1 MPYTPF
7 LFVTENIRP
16 MYFREIGWINKMTKK
31 QLVIIGN
38 GLATMQLL
46 KELDHQSDYFIT
58 VLSAENVPHYNRI
71 MLSSLLA
78 QETDLQSITPCDD
91 AWYEERNVRVLLNHR
106 VVNVDAE
113 NHALSCENGAKIHY
127 DKLIFATGSRAFI
140 PPMPGTKMPNVFEG
154 VMGFR
159 KLIDV
164 DFMQEVTSRYQQAV
178 VIGAGLLGIE
188 AAVGLAKQGMDV
200 TLLHRRDV
208 LMNRQIDRTA
218 SDLLIKELK
227 GRGIKIATGHGPTA
241 LIGTPISSIL
251 QQESVSSKVCSVTLD
266 NGDKLDADLV
276 IFATGIVPCTPLAQA
291 SGLVVK
297 KGICVDAQLQTS
309 QADIYALGE
318 CCEFE
323 GNTYGLVAPI
333 WNQARVLAEL
343 LLLIAQE
350 DLIKENFNIKD
361 LAKDEIPTY
370 QEESFATKLKVSGI
384 DVHSMG
390 IINSEETDLECEV
403 LEFNDFERGIY
414 KKILISDHKVVGAV
428 LYGDVADSQWYFE
441 LLQQEQNIDAFR
453 QDLIFGKAFCDTQNL

>member
-1 MPYTPF
+1 M
-7 LFVTENIRP
+7 
-16 MYFREIGWINKMTKK
+16 KK
-31 QLVIIGN
+31 QLIIIGN

-46 KELDHQSDYFIT
+46 KELNHQNDYQVT

-91 AWYEERNVRVLLNHR
+91 AWYQERNVQVLLNHR
-106 VVNVDAE
+106 VSHIDAKS
-113 NHALSCENGAKIHY
+113 HSLSCENGVQFNY
-127 DKLIFATGSRAFI
+127 DKLVFATGSRAFI
-140 PPMPGTKMPNVFEG
+140 PSMQGTQMPNVLEG

-164 DFMQEVTSRYQQAV
+164 DFMQEVTSRYKKAV

-188 AAVGLAKQGMDV
+188 AAVGLVKQGMDV

-208 LMNRQIDRTA
+208 LMNRQIDSTA
-218 SDLLIKELK
+218 SELLITELK
-227 GRGIKIATGHGPTA
+227 GRGIKIATGHGPIG
-241 LIGTPISSIL
+241 LSGTPTEQGSA
-251 QQESVSSKVCSVTLD
+251 SSKVCAVELD
-266 NGDKLDADLV
+266 NGDKLEADLV
-276 IFATGIVPCTPLAQA
+276 IFATGIVPCTPLALA
-291 SGLVVK
+291 SGLVVE

-309 QADIYALGE
+309 QDDVYALGE

-333 WNQARVLAEL
+333 WNQASVLAKQL
-343 LLLIAQE
+343 LL
-350 DLIKENFNIKD
+350 
-361 LAKDEIPTY
+361 LAKDEISSEDEVPVY
-370 QEESFATKLKVSGI
+370 YEETFATKLKVSGI

-390 IINSEETDLECEV
+390 IINAEETERECET
-403 LEFNDFERGIY
+403 LEFNDFERSVY

-441 LLQQEQNIDAFR
+441 LLQQERNIEDIR
-453 QDLIFGKAFCDTQNL
+453 QELIFGQAFCETS

>member
-1 MPYTPF
+1 
-7 LFVTENIRP
+7 
-16 MYFREIGWINKMTKK
+16 MTKK

-46 KELDHQSDYFIT
+46 KELGHQKDYLVT

-91 AWYEERNVRVLLNHR
+91 DWYQARNIQVLLNHR
-106 VVNVDAE
+106 VIHIDSE
-113 NHALSCENGAKIHY
+113 THQLRCENGAQFEY

-140 PPMPGTKMPNVFEG
+140 PPMPGTQMPDVLQG

-164 DFMQEVTSRYQQAV
+164 DFMQQVTSRYKKAV

-188 AAVGLAKQGMDV
+188 AAVGLVKQGMDV

-208 LMNRQIDRTA
+208 VMNRQIDSKA
-218 SDLLIKELK
+218 SALLIKELQ
-227 GRGIKIATGHGPTA
+227 GRGINVATGHGPIALQGIPTA
-241 LIGTPISSIL
+241 DRADTYLNHAQS
-251 QQESVSSKVCSVTLD
+251 ENSKVCSVTLD
-266 NGDKLDADLV
+266 NGDKLEADLV
-276 IFATGIVPCTPLAQA
+276 IFATGIVPCTPLALA
-291 SGLVVK
+291 SGLVVE
-297 KGICVDAQLQTS
+297 KGICVDAQMQTS
-309 QADIYALGE
+309 KDDIYALGE

-333 WNQARVLAEL
+333 WNQARVLAKQ
-343 LLLIAQE
+343 LLLIA
-350 DLIKENFNIKD
+350 KEKPSE
-361 LAKDEIPTY
+361 KDEVPVY
-370 QEESFATKLKVSGI
+370 YEELFATKLKVSGI

-390 IINSEETDLECEV
+390 IINVEETDQQCET
-403 LEFNDFERGIY
+403 LEFNDFERSIY

-428 LYGDVADSQWYFE
+428 LYGDVADSQWYFD
-441 LLQQEQNIDAFR
+441 LLQQAQNIEAIR
-453 QDLIFGKAFCDTQNL
+453 QELIFGQAFCES

>member
-1 MPYTPF
+1 MMS
-7 LFVTENIRP
+7 E
-16 MYFREIGWINKMTKK
+16 KMTKK

-46 KELDHQSDYFIT
+46 KELDHQQDYLVT

-91 AWYEERNVRVLLNHR
+91 DWYQERNVRVLLNHR
-106 VVNVDAE
+106 VTHVDSK
-113 NHALSCENGAKIHY
+113 NHTLSCENGIQIPF

-140 PPMPGTKMPNVFEG
+140 PPMPGTQMPAVLDG

-164 DFMQEVTSRYQQAV
+164 DFMQEVTSRYKQAV

-208 LMNRQIDRTA
+208 LMNRQIDRKA
-218 SDLLIKELK
+218 SELLITELE
-227 GRGIKIATGHGPTA
+227 GRGIKIATGHGPIA
-241 LIGTPISSIL
+241 LIGTPVSSSL
-251 QQESVSSKVCSVTLD
+251 GEESASSKVVAVELD

-291 SGLVVK
+291 SGLMVK

-333 WNQARVLAEL
+333 WNQARVLAML
-343 LLLIAQE
+343 LLL
-350 DLIKENFNIKD
+350 
-361 LAKDEIPTY
+361 LAKRPLAKEALDKGTLEKDDELPAY

-390 IINSEETDLECEV
+390 IINIEETDLECEV
-403 LEFNDFERGIY
+403 LEFNDSERSIY

-441 LLQQEQNIDAFR
+441 LLQQELSIKAFR
-453 QDLIFGKAFCDTQNL
+453 QNLIFGKAFCDQ

>member
-1 MPYTPF
+1 M
-7 LFVTENIRP
+7 I
-16 MYFREIGWINKMTKK
+16 KK

-46 KELDHQSDYFIT
+46 KELDHQSDYQVT

-91 AWYEERNVRVLLNHR
+91 AWYQERNVKVLLNHR
-106 VVNVDAE
+106 VTHIDSAS
-113 NHALSCENGAKIHY
+113 HSLSCENGAQFHY
-127 DKLIFATGSRAFI
+127 DKLVFATGSRAFI
-140 PPMPGTKMPNVFEG
+140 PSMPGTQMPDVLEG

-164 DFMQEVTSRYQQAV
+164 DFMQEVTSRYKKAV

-188 AAVGLAKQGMDV
+188 AAVGLVKQGMDV

-208 LMNRQIDRTA
+208 LMNRQIDSKA
-218 SDLLIKELK
+218 SELLIEELQ
-227 GRGIKIATGHGPTA
+227 GRGIKIATGHGPIA
-241 LIGTPISSIL
+241 LHGTNLDGSKLDKS
-251 QQESVSSKVCSVTLD
+251 QAGASETSKVSAVELD
-266 NGDKLDADLV
+266 NGDKLQADLV
-276 IFATGIVPCTPLAQA
+276 IFATGIVPCTPLAQT
-291 SGLVVK
+291 SGLVVE

-309 QADIYALGE
+309 QDDIYALGE

-333 WNQARVLAEL
+333 WNQARVLAQQLTRQPDDEL
-343 LLLIAQE
+343 PVY
-350 DLIKENFNIKD
+350 F
-361 LAKDEIPTY
+361 
-370 QEESFATKLKVSGI
+370 EESFATKLKVSGI

-390 IINSEETDLECEV
+390 IINAEDTELDCET
-403 LEFNDFERGIY
+403 LEFNDHQRSIY

-441 LLQQEQNIDAFR
+441 LLQQERNIKDIR
-453 QDLIFGKAFCDTQNL
+453 QELIFGQAFCDMS

>member
-1 MPYTPF
+1 
-7 LFVTENIRP
+7 
-16 MYFREIGWINKMTKK
+16 MTKK

-46 KELDHQSDYFIT
+46 KELDHQQDYLVT

-91 AWYEERNVRVLLNHR
+91 DWYQERNVRVLLNHR
-106 VVNVDAE
+106 VIQVDSK
-113 NHALSCENGAKIHY
+113 NHILSCENGAQIPF

-140 PPMPGTKMPNVFEG
+140 PPMPGTQMPAVLDG

-164 DFMQEVTSRYQQAV
+164 DFMQEVTSRYKQAV

-208 LMNRQIDRTA
+208 LMNRQIDRKA
-218 SDLLIKELK
+218 SDLLITELE
-227 GRGIKIATGHGPTA
+227 GRGIKIATGHGPIA
-241 LIGTPISSIL
+241 LIGTP
-251 QQESVSSKVCSVTLD
+251 VSSSLGGESASGKVVAVELD
-266 NGDKLDADLV
+266 NGDKVDADLV

-291 SGLVVK
+291 SGLMVK

-333 WNQARVLAEL
+333 WNQARVLAML
-343 LLLIAQE
+343 LLL
-350 DLIKENFNIKD
+350 
-361 LAKDEIPTY
+361 LAKRPLAKEALDKGTLEKDDELPVY

-390 IINSEETDLECEV
+390 IINIEETDLECEV
-403 LEFNDFERGIY
+403 LEFNDSERSIY

-441 LLQQEQNIDAFR
+441 LLQQELSIKAFR
-453 QDLIFGKAFCDTQNL
+453 QNLIFGKAFCDQ

>member
-1 MPYTPF
+1 M
-7 LFVTENIRP
+7 
-16 MYFREIGWINKMTKK
+16 KK

-46 KELDHQSDYFIT
+46 KELDHQSDYLVT

-106 VVNVDAE
+106 VVNIDAE
-113 NHALSCENGAKIHY
+113 NHTLSCENGARIDY

-140 PPMPGTKMPNVFEG
+140 PPMPGTQIPDVLDG

-164 DFMQEVTSRYQQAV
+164 DFMQEVTSRYQRAV

-208 LMNRQIDRTA
+208 LMNRQIDRNA
-218 SDLLIKELK
+218 SDLLIKELE
-227 GRGIKIATGHGPTA
+227 GRGIKIATGHGPVA
-241 LIGTPISSIL
+241 LTGMP
-251 QQESVSSKVCSVTLD
+251 VSPTSEEGSTSRKVCAVTLD
-266 NGDKLDADLV
+266 NGDKLEADLV

-291 SGLVVK
+291 SGLLVK

-333 WNQARVLAEL
+333 WNQASVLAKQLTLKDDDEL
-343 LLLIAQE
+343 
-350 DLIKENFNIKD
+350 
-361 LAKDEIPTY
+361 PVY

-403 LEFNDFERGIY
+403 LEFNDFERSIY

-441 LLQQEQNIDAFR
+441 LLQQEQDIEAFR
-453 QDLIFGKAFCDTQNL
+453 QDLIFGKAFCDS

>member
-1 MPYTPF
+1 
-7 LFVTENIRP
+7 
-16 MYFREIGWINKMTKK
+16 MTKK

-46 KELDHQSDYFIT
+46 KELDHQTDYAVT

-91 AWYEERNVRVLLNHR
+91 AWYLERNVRVLLNHR
-106 VVNVDAE
+106 VIKVDSQDQTL
-113 NHALSCENGAKIHY
+113 NCENGAQIHY

-140 PPMPGTKMPNVFEG
+140 PPMPGTKMPDVLEG

-164 DFMQEVTSRYQQAV
+164 DFMQQVTRLYKQAV

-208 LMNRQIDRTA
+208 LMNRQIDRQA
-218 SDLLIKELK
+218 SDLLITELEA
-227 GRGIKIATGHGPTA
+227 RGIKIATGHGPIA
-241 LIGTPISSIL
+241 LEGSASG
-251 QQESVSSKVCSVTLD
+251 KVCAVALD
-266 NGDKLDADLV
+266 NGDKLPADLV

-291 SGLVVK
+291 SGLLVK

-333 WNQARVLAEL
+333 WNQARVLATL
-343 LLLIAQE
+343 LLL
-350 DLIKENFNIKD
+350 
-361 LAKDEIPTY
+361 LAKESPVKDDELPVY

-390 IINSEETDLECEV
+390 IINVEETDLTCEV
-403 LEFNDFERGIY
+403 LEFNDSGHSIY

-441 LLQQEQNIDAFR
+441 LLQQELSIEAFR
-453 QDLIFGKAFCDTQNL
+453 QNLIFGQAFCDQ

>member
-1 MPYTPF
+1 M
-7 LFVTENIRP
+7 
-16 MYFREIGWINKMTKK
+16 KK
-31 QLVIIGN
+31 QLIIIGN

-46 KELDHQSDYFIT
+46 KELDHQSDYQVT

-91 AWYEERNVRVLLNHR
+91 AWYQERNVKVLLNHR
-106 VVNVDAE
+106 VTQIDSKS
-113 NHALSCENGAKIHY
+113 HSLRCENGTQFHY
-127 DKLIFATGSRAFI
+127 DKLVFATGSRAFI
-140 PPMPGTKMPNVFEG
+140 PAMAGTQIPNVLDG

-164 DFMQEVTSRYQQAV
+164 DFMQEVTSRYKKAV

-188 AAVGLAKQGMDV
+188 AAVGLVKQGMDV

-208 LMNRQIDRTA
+208 LMNRQIDSKA
-218 SDLLIKELK
+218 SELLIEELQ
-227 GRGIKIATGHGPTA
+227 GRGIKIATGHGPIA
-241 LIGTPISSIL
+241 LHGTKLDGSKLDKS
-251 QQESVSSKVCSVTLD
+251 QAGASETSKVCAVELD
-266 NGDKLDADLV
+266 NGDKLQADLV

-291 SGLVVK
+291 SGLVVE
-297 KGICVDAQLQTS
+297 KGICVDAQMQTS
-309 QADIYALGE
+309 QDDIYALGE

-333 WNQARVLAEL
+333 WNQASVLAKLLTRQPDDEL
-343 LLLIAQE
+343 PIY
-350 DLIKENFNIKD
+350 F
-361 LAKDEIPTY
+361 
-370 QEESFATKLKVSGI
+370 EESFATKLKVSGI

-390 IINSEETDLECEV
+390 IINAEETELDCET
-403 LEFNDFERGIY
+403 LEFNDHQRSIY

-441 LLQQEQNIDAFR
+441 LLQQERNIKDIRQN
-453 QDLIFGKAFCDTQNL
+453 LIFGQAFCDAS

>member
-1 MPYTPF
+1 M
-7 LFVTENIRP
+7 
-16 MYFREIGWINKMTKK
+16 KK
-31 QLVIIGN
+31 QLIIIGN

-46 KELDHQSDYFIT
+46 KELDHQADYQVT

-91 AWYEERNVRVLLNHR
+91 AWYQERNVQVLLNHR
-106 VVNVDAE
+106 VTHIDAE
-113 NHALSCENGAKIHY
+113 THRLSCDNGVQLNY

-140 PPMPGTKMPNVFEG
+140 PPMPGTQMPDVLDG

-164 DFMQEVTSRYQQAV
+164 DFMQQVTSRYKKAV

-188 AAVGLAKQGMDV
+188 AAVGLVKQGMDV

-208 LMNRQIDRTA
+208 VMNRQIDNKA
-218 SDLLIKELK
+218 SSLLIKELQ
-227 GRGIKIATGHGPTA
+227 GRGINIATGHGPVA
-241 LIGTPISSIL
+241 LQGTSA
-251 QQESVSSKVCSVTLD
+251 EGETSKVCAVELD
-266 NGDKLDADLV
+266 NGDKLEADLV

-291 SGLVVK
+291 SGLVVE

-309 QADIYALGE
+309 QDDIYALGE

-333 WNQARVLAEL
+333 WNQARVLAQQL
-343 LLLIAQE
+343 LFIAKEKTSLE
-350 DLIKENFNIKD
+350 DEV
-361 LAKDEIPTY
+361 PVY
-370 QEESFATKLKVSGI
+370 HEETFATKLKVSGI

-390 IINSEETDLECEV
+390 IINAEETDLECET
-403 LEFNDFERGIY
+403 LEFNDLERSIY
-414 KKILISDHKVVGAV
+414 KKILICDHKVVGAV

-441 LLQQEQNIDAFR
+441 LLQQAENIEAIR
-453 QDLIFGKAFCDTQNL
+453 QELIFGQAFCDR

>member
-1 MPYTPF
+1 M
-7 LFVTENIRP
+7 
-16 MYFREIGWINKMTKK
+16 KK

-46 KELDHQSDYFIT
+46 KELDHQSDYLVT

-91 AWYEERNVRVLLNHR
+91 AWYDERNVRVLLNHR
-106 VVNVDAE
+106 VVNIDAE
-113 NHALSCENGAKIHY
+113 NHTLSCENGAQLDY

-140 PPMPGTKMPNVFEG
+140 PLMPGTEMPDVLDG

-164 DFMQEVTSRYQQAV
+164 DFMQEVTSRYQRAV

-208 LMNRQIDRTA
+208 LMNRQIDRNA
-218 SDLLIKELK
+218 SDLLIKELE
-227 GRGIKIATGHGPTA
+227 GRGIKIATGHGPVA
-241 LIGTPISSIL
+241 LTGMP
-251 QQESVSSKVCSVTLD
+251 VSPTSEEGSTSRKVCAVTLD
-266 NGDKLDADLV
+266 NGDKLEADLV

-291 SGLVVK
+291 SGLLVK

-333 WNQARVLAEL
+333 WNQASVLAKQLTLKDDDEL
-343 LLLIAQE
+343 
-350 DLIKENFNIKD
+350 
-361 LAKDEIPTY
+361 PVY

-403 LEFNDFERGIY
+403 LEFNDFERSIY
-414 KKILISDHKVVGAV
+414 KKVLISDHKVVGAV

-441 LLQQEQNIDAFR
+441 LLQQEQDIEAFR
-453 QDLIFGKAFCDTQNL
+453 QDLIFGKAFCDS

>member
-1 MPYTPF
+1 M
-7 LFVTENIRP
+7 
-16 MYFREIGWINKMTKK
+16 KK
-31 QLVIIGN
+31 QLIIIGN

-46 KELDHQSDYFIT
+46 KELDQQTDYQVI

-91 AWYEERNVRVLLNHR
+91 AWYQERNVQVLLNHR
-106 VVNVDAE
+106 VTHIDSAT
-113 NHALSCENGAKIHY
+113 HSLSCENGVQLTY

-140 PPMPGTKMPNVFEG
+140 PPMPGTQMPNVLEG

-164 DFMQEVTSRYQQAV
+164 DFMQQVTSRYKKAV

-188 AAVGLAKQGMDV
+188 AAVGLVKQGMDV

-208 LMNRQIDRTA
+208 VMNRQIDSKA
-218 SDLLIKELK
+218 STLLIKELQ
-227 GRGIKIATGHGPTA
+227 GRGINIATGHGPVA
-241 LIGTPISSIL
+241 LQGT
-251 QQESVSSKVCSVTLD
+251 SVEGEASKVCAVALD
-266 NGDKLDADLV
+266 NGDKLEADLV

-291 SGLVVK
+291 SGLVVA

-309 QADIYALGE
+309 QDDIYALGE

-333 WNQARVLAEL
+333 WNQASVLAKQL
-343 LLLIAQE
+343 LFIAKEKSSLE
-350 DLIKENFNIKD
+350 DEV
-361 LAKDEIPTY
+361 PVY
-370 QEESFATKLKVSGI
+370 YEETFATKLKVSGI

-390 IINSEETDLECEV
+390 IINAEETDLECET
-403 LEFNDFERGIY
+403 LEFNDLERSIY
-414 KKILISDHKVVGAV
+414 KKILICDHKVVGAV

-441 LLQQEQNIDAFR
+441 LLQQAKNIEAIR
-453 QDLIFGKAFCDTQNL
+453 QELIFGQAFCDS

>member
-1 MPYTPF
+1 
-7 LFVTENIRP
+7 
-16 MYFREIGWINKMTKK
+16 MTKK

-46 KELDHQSDYFIT
+46 KELGHQKDYLVT

-91 AWYEERNVRVLLNHR
+91 AWYEERNIQVLLNHR
-106 VVNVDAE
+106 VIKVDCQKQSL
-113 NHALSCENGAKIHY
+113 NCENGAHFHY

-140 PPMPGTKMPNVFEG
+140 PPMPGTQQPDVLEG

-164 DFMQEVTSRYQQAV
+164 DFMQQVTSHYKKAV

-188 AAVGLAKQGMDV
+188 AAVGLVKQGMDV

-208 LMNRQIDRTA
+208 LMNRQIDSKA

-227 GRGIKIATGHGPTA
+227 GRGINIATGHGPIA
-241 LIGTPISSIL
+241 LHGATIENQTVTDTREGLSAN
-251 QQESVSSKVCSVTLD
+251 SKVCFVELD
-266 NGDKLDADLV
+266 NGDKLAADLV
-276 IFATGIVPCTPLAQA
+276 IFATGIVPCTPLAQTT
-291 SGLVVK
+291 GLVVE

-309 QADIYALGE
+309 HDNIYALGE

-333 WNQARVLAEL
+333 WNQARVLAKQLTLKEDEEVPVYYEEL
-343 LLLIAQE
+343 
-350 DLIKENFNIKD
+350 
-361 LAKDEIPTY
+361 
-370 QEESFATKLKVSGI
+370 FATKLKVSGI

-390 IINSEETDLECEV
+390 IINTEETDLQCET
-403 LEFNDFERGIY
+403 LEFNDFERSIY

-441 LLQQEQNIDAFR
+441 LLQQAHNIEAFR
-453 QDLIFGKAFCDTQNL
+453 QELIFGQAFCES

>member
-1 MPYTPF
+1 
-7 LFVTENIRP
+7 
-16 MYFREIGWINKMTKK
+16 MTKK

-46 KELDHQSDYFIT
+46 KELGHQKDYLVT

-91 AWYEERNVRVLLNHR
+91 AWYKERNIQVLLNHR
-106 VVNVDAE
+106 VIKIDRQKQSLN
-113 NHALSCENGAKIHY
+113 CENGAHFNY
-127 DKLIFATGSRAFI
+127 DKLIFATGSHAFI
-140 PPMPGTKMPNVFEG
+140 PPMPGTQRPDVLEG

-164 DFMQEVTSRYQQAV
+164 DFMQQVTSHYKKAI

-188 AAVGLAKQGMDV
+188 AAVGLVKQGMDV
-200 TLLHRRDV
+200 TLLHRRNV
-208 LMNRQIDRTA
+208 LMNRQIDSKA
-218 SDLLIKELK
+218 SDLLIKELTE
-227 GRGIKIATGHGPTA
+227 RGINIATGHGPIA
-241 LIGTPISSIL
+241 LHGDTIKNRTVTDTCEGPSAN
-251 QQESVSSKVCSVTLD
+251 SKVCFVELD
-266 NGDKLDADLV
+266 NGDKLEADLV
-276 IFATGIVPCTPLAQA
+276 IFATGIVPCTSLAQTT
-291 SGLVVK
+291 GLVVE

-309 QADIYALGE
+309 HDNIYALGE

-333 WNQARVLAEL
+333 WNQARVLAKQLTLKHDEEVPAYYEEL
-343 LLLIAQE
+343 
-350 DLIKENFNIKD
+350 
-361 LAKDEIPTY
+361 
-370 QEESFATKLKVSGI
+370 FATKLKVSGI

-390 IINSEETDLECEV
+390 IINAEETELQCET
-403 LEFNDFERGIY
+403 LEFNDFERSIY

-441 LLQQEQNIDAFR
+441 LLQQAQNIEAFR
-453 QDLIFGKAFCDTQNL
+453 QELIFGQAFCES

>member
-1 MPYTPF
+1 MSK
-7 LFVTENIRP
+7 
-16 MYFREIGWINKMTKK
+16 KMTKK

-46 KELDHQSDYFIT
+46 KELDHQQDYAIT

-91 AWYEERNVRVLLNHR
+91 DWYQERNIRVLLNHR
-106 VVNVDAE
+106 VTHVDGQ
-113 NHALSCENGAKIHY
+113 NHTLSCENGTQIHF

-140 PPMPGTKMPNVFEG
+140 PPMPGTKMPDVLDG

-164 DFMQEVTSRYQQAV
+164 DFMQQVTTLYKQAV

-188 AAVGLAKQGMDV
+188 AAVGLAKRGMNV

-208 LMNRQIDRTA
+208 LMNRQIDRKA
-218 SDLLIKELK
+218 SDLLITELE
-227 GRGIKIATGHGPTA
+227 GRGIKIATGHGPVA
-241 LIGTPISSIL
+241 LVAE
-251 QQESVSSKVCSVTLD
+251 ESAANKVGAVALD
-266 NGDKLDADLV
+266 NGDKLPADLV

-291 SGLVVK
+291 SGLLVK

-309 QADIYALGE
+309 QADVYALGE

-333 WNQARVLAEL
+333 WNQARVLATL
-343 LLLIAQE
+343 LLL
-350 DLIKENFNIKD
+350 
-361 LAKDEIPTY
+361 LAKQTLDKDAPVKDDELPVY

-390 IINSEETDLECEV
+390 IINTEETELDCEV
-403 LEFNDFERGIY
+403 LEFNDFEHGIY

-441 LLQQEQNIDAFR
+441 LLQQELSIEAFR
-453 QDLIFGKAFCDTQNL
+453 QDLIFGQAFCDK

>member
-1 MPYTPF
+1 M
-7 LFVTENIRP
+7 
-16 MYFREIGWINKMTKK
+16 KK
-31 QLVIIGN
+31 QLIIIGN

-46 KELDHQSDYFIT
+46 KELGHQKDYLVT
-58 VLSAENVPHYNRI
+58 VLSAENIPHYNRI

-91 AWYEERNVRVLLNHR
+91 AWYQERNIKVLLNHR
-106 VVNVDAE
+106 VIKVDSE
-113 NHALSCENGAKIHY
+113 KHTLSCENGTQLHY

-140 PPMPGTKMPNVFEG
+140 PPMPGTQKPNVLEG

-164 DFMQEVTSRYQQAV
+164 DFMQQVTSRYKKAV

-188 AAVGLAKQGMDV
+188 AAVGLVKQGMDV

-208 LMNRQIDRTA
+208 LMNRQIDNKA
-218 SDLLIKELK
+218 SDLLIKELSN
-227 GRGIKIATGHGPTA
+227 RGINIATGHGPVA
-241 LIGTPISSIL
+241 LHGVAIENTEAGSAQLSSN
-251 QQESVSSKVCSVTLD
+251 SKVSAVELD
-266 NGDKLDADLV
+266 NGDKLAADLV
-276 IFATGIVPCTPLAQA
+276 IFATGIVPCTPLASA
-291 SGLVVK
+291 SGLVVE

-309 QADIYALGE
+309 HDDIYALGE

-333 WNQARVLAEL
+333 WNQARVLAKQL
-343 LLLIAQE
+343 LLSAKESLSPE
-350 DLIKENFNIKD
+350 D
-361 LAKDEIPTY
+361 AVPVY
-370 QEESFATKLKVSGI
+370 YEEKFATKLKVSGI

-390 IINSEETDLECEV
+390 IINNEETELECET
-403 LEFNDFERGIY
+403 LEFNDFERAIY

-441 LLQQEQNIDAFR
+441 LLQQEQSIEKFR
-453 QDLIFGKAFCDTQNL
+453 QELIFGQAFCDGE

>member
-1 MPYTPF
+1 M
-7 LFVTENIRP
+7 
-16 MYFREIGWINKMTKK
+16 KK

-46 KELDHQSDYFIT
+46 KELDHQSDYLVT

-91 AWYEERNVRVLLNHR
+91 AWYDERNVRVLLNHR
-106 VVNVDAE
+106 VVNIDAE
-113 NHALSCENGAKIHY
+113 NHTLSCENGAQLDY

-140 PPMPGTKMPNVFEG
+140 PLMPGTEMPDVLDG

-164 DFMQEVTSRYQQAV
+164 DFMQEVTSRYQRAV

-208 LMNRQIDRTA
+208 LMNRQIDRNA
-218 SDLLIKELK
+218 SDLLIKELE
-227 GRGIKIATGHGPTA
+227 GRGIKIATGHGPVA
-241 LIGTPISSIL
+241 LTGMP
-251 QQESVSSKVCSVTLD
+251 VSPTSEEGSTSRKVCAVTLD
-266 NGDKLDADLV
+266 NGDKLEADLV

-291 SGLVVK
+291 SGLLVK

-333 WNQARVLAEL
+333 WNQASVLAKQLTLKDDDEL
-343 LLLIAQE
+343 
-350 DLIKENFNIKD
+350 
-361 LAKDEIPTY
+361 PVY

-403 LEFNDFERGIY
+403 LEFNDFERSIY

-441 LLQQEQNIDAFR
+441 LLQQEQDIEAFR
-453 QDLIFGKAFCDTQNL
+453 QDLIFGKAFCDS

>member
-1 MPYTPF
+1 
-7 LFVTENIRP
+7 
-16 MYFREIGWINKMTKK
+16 MTKK

-46 KELDHQSDYFIT
+46 KELGHQKDYLVT

-91 AWYEERNVRVLLNHR
+91 AWYEERNIQVLLNHR
-106 VVNVDAE
+106 VIKVDCQKQSL
-113 NHALSCENGAKIHY
+113 NCENGAHFHY

-140 PPMPGTKMPNVFEG
+140 PPMPGTQQPDVLEG

-164 DFMQEVTSRYQQAV
+164 DFMQQVTSHYKKAV

-188 AAVGLAKQGMDV
+188 AAVGLVKQGMDV

-208 LMNRQIDRTA
+208 LMNRQIDSKA

-227 GRGIKIATGHGPTA
+227 GRGINIATGHGPIA
-241 LIGTPISSIL
+241 LHGATIENQTVTDTREGLSAN
-251 QQESVSSKVCSVTLD
+251 SKVCFVELD
-266 NGDKLDADLV
+266 NGDKLAADLV
-276 IFATGIVPCTPLAQA
+276 IFATGIVPCTPLAQTT
-291 SGLVVK
+291 GLVVE

-309 QADIYALGE
+309 HDNIYALGE

-333 WNQARVLAEL
+333 WNQARVLAKQLTLKEDEEVPVYYEEL
-343 LLLIAQE
+343 
-350 DLIKENFNIKD
+350 
-361 LAKDEIPTY
+361 
-370 QEESFATKLKVSGI
+370 FATKLKVSGI

-390 IINSEETDLECEV
+390 IINTEETDLQCET
-403 LEFNDFERGIY
+403 LEFNDFERSIY

-428 LYGDVADSQWYFE
+428 LYGYVADSQWYFE
-441 LLQQEQNIDAFR
+441 LLQQAHNIEAFR
-453 QDLIFGKAFCDTQNL
+453 QELIFGQAFCES

>member
-1 MPYTPF
+1 M
-7 LFVTENIRP
+7 
-16 MYFREIGWINKMTKK
+16 KK
-31 QLVIIGN
+31 QLIIIGN

-46 KELDHQSDYFIT
+46 KELDHQTEYQVI

-91 AWYEERNVRVLLNHR
+91 AWYLERNIQVLLNHR
-106 VVNVDAE
+106 VTHIDPQG
-113 NHALSCENGAKIHY
+113 HSLTCENGAQFTF

-140 PPMPGTKMPNVFEG
+140 PSMPGTQKPNVLEG

-164 DFMQEVTSRYQQAV
+164 DFMQEVTSRYKKAV

-188 AAVGLAKQGMDV
+188 AAVGLIKQGMDV

-208 LMNRQIDRTA
+208 LMNRQIDNKA
-218 SDLLIKELK
+218 SDLLIQELR
-227 GRGIKIATGHGPTA
+227 GRGIKIATGHGPAA
-241 LIGTPISSIL
+241 LHGTKV
-251 QQESVSSKVCSVTLD
+251 QESNNNKSTTSKVCAVELD

-291 SGLVVK
+291 SGLVVE

-309 QADIYALGE
+309 HDDIYALGE

-333 WNQARVLAEL
+333 WNQARVLAKL
-343 LLLIAQE
+343 LLL
-350 DLIKENFNIKD
+350 
-361 LAKDEIPTY
+361 KDEDQLPVY
-370 QEESFATKLKVSGI
+370 YEESFATKLKVSGI

-390 IINSEETDLECEV
+390 IINIQDTDRECEV
-403 LEFNDFERGIY
+403 LEFNDIERSIY

-441 LLQQEQNIDAFR
+441 LLQQEQNIEDIR
-453 QDLIFGKAFCDTQNL
+453 QELIFGQAFCESL

>member
-1 MPYTPF
+1 M
-7 LFVTENIRP
+7 
-16 MYFREIGWINKMTKK
+16 KK
-31 QLVIIGN
+31 QLIIIGN

-46 KELDHQSDYFIT
+46 KELGHQKDYRVT

-91 AWYEERNVRVLLNHR
+91 VWYQERNIKVLLNHR
-106 VVNVDAE
+106 VIKIDSAK
-113 NHALSCENGAKIHY
+113 HTLSCENGTQLNY

-140 PPMPGTKMPNVFEG
+140 PPMPGTQKPNVLEG

-164 DFMQEVTSRYQQAV
+164 DFMQQVKSHYKKAV

-188 AAVGLAKQGMDV
+188 AAVGLVKQGMDV

-208 LMNRQIDRTA
+208 LMNRQIDSKA
-218 SDLLIKELK
+218 SDLLIKELQ
-227 GRGIKIATGHGPTA
+227 GRGINIATGHGPVALHGTTIENTA
-241 LIGTPISSIL
+241 DTGTQSEQPAN
-251 QQESVSSKVCSVTLD
+251 SKVCAVELD
-266 NGDKLDADLV
+266 NGDKLAADLV

-291 SGLVVK
+291 SGLVVE

-309 QADIYALGE
+309 HDDIYALGE

-333 WNQARVLAEL
+333 WNQARVLAKQL
-343 LLLIAQE
+343 TLKE
-350 DLIKENFNIKD
+350 D
-361 LAKDEIPTY
+361 
-370 QEESFATKLKVSGI
+370 EEVPAYYEERFATKLKVSGI

-390 IINSEETDLECEV
+390 IINIEETELPCET
-403 LEFNDFERGIY
+403 LEFNDFERSVY

-441 LLQQEQNIDAFR
+441 LLQQAQSIETIR
-453 QDLIFGKAFCDTQNL
+453 KELIFGQAFCDS

>member
-1 MPYTPF
+1 MMS
-7 LFVTENIRP
+7 E
-16 MYFREIGWINKMTKK
+16 KMTKK

-46 KELDHQSDYFIT
+46 KELDHQQDYLVT

-91 AWYEERNVRVLLNHR
+91 DWYQERNVRVLLNHR
-106 VVNVDAE
+106 VIQVDSK
-113 NHALSCENGAKIHY
+113 NHILSCENGAQIPF

-140 PPMPGTKMPNVFEG
+140 PPMPGTQMPAVLDG

-164 DFMQEVTSRYQQAV
+164 DFMQEVTSRYKQAV

-208 LMNRQIDRTA
+208 LMNRQIDRKA
-218 SDLLIKELK
+218 SDLLITELE
-227 GRGIKIATGHGPTA
+227 GRGIKIATGHGPIA
-241 LIGTPISSIL
+241 LIGTP
-251 QQESVSSKVCSVTLD
+251 VSSSLGGESASGKVVAVELD
-266 NGDKLDADLV
+266 NGDKVDADLV

-291 SGLVVK
+291 SGLMVK

-333 WNQARVLAEL
+333 WNQARVLAML
-343 LLLIAQE
+343 LLL
-350 DLIKENFNIKD
+350 
-361 LAKDEIPTY
+361 LAKRPLAKEALDKGTLEKDDELPVY

-390 IINSEETDLECEV
+390 IINIEETDLECEV
-403 LEFNDFERGIY
+403 LEFNDSERSIY

-441 LLQQEQNIDAFR
+441 LLQQELSIKAFR
-453 QDLIFGKAFCDTQNL
+453 QNLIFGKAFCDQ

>member
-1 MPYTPF
+1 M
-7 LFVTENIRP
+7 
-16 MYFREIGWINKMTKK
+16 KK
-31 QLVIIGN
+31 QLIIIGN

-46 KELDHQSDYFIT
+46 KELDHQSDYQVT

-91 AWYEERNVRVLLNHR
+91 TWYQERNVKVLLNHR
-106 VVNVDAE
+106 VTQIDSKSHSV
-113 NHALSCENGAKIHY
+113 SCENGAQFNY

-140 PPMPGTKMPNVFEG
+140 PSMPGTQIPDVLDG

-164 DFMQEVTSRYQQAV
+164 DFMQEVTRRYKKAV

-188 AAVGLAKQGMDV
+188 AAVGLVKQGMDV

-208 LMNRQIDRTA
+208 LMNRQIDSKA
-218 SDLLIKELK
+218 SELLIEELQ
-227 GRGIKIATGHGPTA
+227 GRGINITTGHGPIA
-241 LIGTPISSIL
+241 LHGSQTGASETSN
-251 QQESVSSKVCSVTLD
+251 VCAVELD
-266 NGDKLDADLV
+266 NGDKLQADLV
-276 IFATGIVPCTPLAQA
+276 IFATGIVPCTPLAQE
-291 SGLVVK
+291 SGLLVQ

-309 QADIYALGE
+309 QSNIYALGE

-333 WNQARVLAEL
+333 WNQARVLAKQL
-343 LLLIAQE
+343 LR
-350 DLIKENFNIKD
+350 KVN
-361 LAKDEIPTY
+361 DEIPLY

-390 IINSEETDLECEV
+390 IINIEETDLKCEL
-403 LEFNDFERGIY
+403 LEFNDFERSIY

-441 LLQQEQNIDAFR
+441 LLQEEQNIDAFR
-453 QDLIFGKAFCDTQNL
+453 QDLIFGKAFCNSDR